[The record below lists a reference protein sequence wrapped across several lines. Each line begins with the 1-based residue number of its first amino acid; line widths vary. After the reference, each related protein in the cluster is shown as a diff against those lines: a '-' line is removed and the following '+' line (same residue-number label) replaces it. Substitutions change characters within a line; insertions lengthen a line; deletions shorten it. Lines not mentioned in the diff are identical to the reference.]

1 MSDAPAPSGPRIA
14 RANHP
19 STGEYVRIALVLAFV
34 TALEVAVAYIEALS
48 GVLIPLL
55 FGLALIKF
63 VMVVMWFMH
72 LKFDSRTYSRFF
84 VMGIAGAVTLYV
96 VVLLISGAFTRGA
109 AA

>member
-1 MSDAPAPSGPRIA
+1 MSDAPASAGPRLA
-14 RANHP
+14 RAHHP

-34 TALEVAVAYIEALS
+34 TALEVAASYMEALS
-48 GVLIPLL
+48 GVLIPVL
-55 FGLALIKF
+55 FALALIKF

-84 VMGIAGAVTLYV
+84 VMGIAGAVTLFV
-96 VVLLISGAFTRGA
+96 IVLLVSGAFTRGA